1 MQEVVVLALSLH
13 ICLTEQPGFKSR
25 GLYRIIDSQ
34 IHCIV
39 FSPAPWLQYYQTETW
54 PQNAW
59 LVYQLP
65 HWAIINHS
73 RVLLGLWGKLK
84 RSVPTQHLVA
94 PWGTLQLPVCG
105 VAASQQCHLW
115 HAGTVRCMWH
125 ARRPGLCSCV
135 SLCLRVIK
143 GLYGTTQRVC
153 ILFQSD
159 GQTVCKRLTVQLQPL
174 FSRIFMPSCSCHNRK
189 RMSDGEPLPKAG
201 VCSHHHLTRTTS
213 NQVG

>member
-25 GLYRIIDSQ
+25 GLYLITDSQ
-34 IHCIV
+34 IHCII

-125 ARRPGLCSCV
+125 AGRPGLCSCV
-135 SLCLRVIK
+135 SLCWESSKVYMGPHK
-143 GLYGTTQRVC
+143 GCASY
-153 ILFQSD
+153 F
-159 GQTVCKRLTVQLQPL
+159 
-174 FSRIFMPSCSCHNRK
+174 
-189 RMSDGEPLPKAG
+189 RMMGKLSANAWRCG
-201 VCSHHHLTRTTS
+201 CSHCFLEYSCPLVLVTTERGCLMENHCPKPGS
-213 NQVG
+213 ATTTILLDYE

>member
-25 GLYRIIDSQ
+25 GLYRITDSQ

-135 SLCLRVIK
+135 SLPESHQRPIWDHTKGVHPIPEWWANCLQ
-143 GLYGTTQRVC
+143 T
-153 ILFQSD
+153 SD
-159 GQTVCKRLTVQLQPL
+159 SAVTATV
-174 FSRIFMPSCSCHNRK
+174 F
-189 RMSDGEPLPKAG
+189 
-201 VCSHHHLTRTTS
+201 
-213 NQVG
+213 